1 MKILKYRTLFKIIF
15 VGIII
20 FFGII
25 FQVFLI
31 NFTINSFTRILNGK
45 AKVILTKQENYV
57 TLVRLRIPS
66 INVDAAIESVGITTN
81 GGVDVPKDP
90 FNVAWFNQGPFPG
103 EEGNSIVV
111 GHYGWKNYKP
121 VVFNNLYKLQK
132 GGKIFIEDGDGKIT
146 TFVVREVKR
155 YSYNEDANAVFIS
168 SDSKAHLNLITCSG
182 AWDENLGT
190 HLSRLVVFADIE

>member
-1 MKILKYRTLFKIIF
+1 MKSLKYRTIFKIIF

-25 FQVFLI
+25 SQVFLI

-66 INVDAAIESVGITTN
+66 INVDAVIESVGITASK
-81 GGVDVPKDP
+81 GVGIPKDP
-90 FNVAWFNQGPFPG
+90 LNVAWFNQGPFPG
-103 EEGNSIVV
+103 EEGNSIIV
-111 GHYGWKNYKP
+111 GHYGFKNYKP
-121 VVFNNLYKLQK
+121 AVFDNLYKLQK
-132 GGKIFIEDGDGKIT
+132 GEKIYIEDRDGKTIT
-146 TFVVREVKR
+146 FIVRELKK
-155 YSYNEDANAVFIS
+155 YKYDEEAYAVFVS
-168 SDSKAHLNLITCSG
+168 NDEKAHLNLITCSG